1 MKKAVMLFVLALLAQ
16 VLVAQEV
23 TVQGRVTYQAD
34 GSPLPGVT
42 IMVTGTNTGVL
53 SGVDGTFSCFVRK
66 TPKIRM
72 SLLIQ

>member
-1 MKKAVMLFVLALLAQ
+1 MKKTVMLFVLAVLAQ

-53 SGVDGTFSCFVRK
+53 LFCAKDT
-66 TPKIRM
+66 
-72 SLLIQ
+72 QN